1 MHFKSKFD
9 KGFRFLLFAID
20 IHSKYSW
27 FIPLKDNKGI
37 TTINAFQKVLDE
49 SKRKTN
55 KVWANIGS
63 TFYNRSM
70 KPWIEKNVTEM
81 YSTHNEGK
89 NVIAEKLIRSL
100 KNKVYKYELQY
111 QNMFM
116 LVNWMI

>member
-70 KPWIEKNVTEM
+70 KAWLEKNVTEM

-89 NVIAEKLIRSL
+89 SVIAEKLIRSL